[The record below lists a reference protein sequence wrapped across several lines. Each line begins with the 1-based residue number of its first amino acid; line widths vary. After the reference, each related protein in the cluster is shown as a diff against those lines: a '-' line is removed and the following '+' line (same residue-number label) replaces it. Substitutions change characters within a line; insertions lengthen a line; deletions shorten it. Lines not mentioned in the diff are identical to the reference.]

1 MTSIVNISLL
11 ENCLDS
17 SVVKSIQLD
26 TPMDESFMHTIA
38 QQGRLQFYA
47 DFPKPY
53 FRIERPFHYV
63 LQGVLGNDSLRVTF
77 SPSASDTTEAELCDC
92 ITSHLIDPSQDAN

>member
-11 ENCLDS
+11 ETCLDS

-26 TPMDESFMHTIA
+26 TPMDESFMHAIA

-47 DFPKPY
+47 DFPRPY
-53 FRIERPFHYV
+53 FRIERPYHYV
-63 LQGVLGNDSLRVTF
+63 LQGVLGNDSLRVTY
-77 SPSASDTTEAELCDC
+77 SPSASDAAEIELCDF
-92 ITSHLIDPSQDAN
+92 ITSHLVSSEDVN